1 MSIVLSIVACVVFQL
16 SPLPG
21 NPTPPMTPGLCNGG
35 SGPSGVILGPQSGYY
50 HQSPVAVD
58 QKPMFAQGQVMM
70 DPSAHGAVLPSR
82 GVDRLENPAACYEG
96 GEPRLAFVVRDGLIL
111 APFRLEHNLA
121 ISNLVFVMRNSVYQ
135 QVMSRSVHLL
145 CAHVRGSLLCR
156 WS

>member
-1 MSIVLSIVACVVFQL
+1 MSYLLVYDVMFRLCQL

-35 SGPSGVILGPQSGYY
+35 SGPSGVLPGPQSGYY
-50 HQSPVAVD
+50 HQSPVVVD

-70 DPSAHGAVLPSR
+70 ESAPHGHPMPSSR

-135 QVMSRSVHLL
+135 QVMSRLVSTVGVSV
-145 CAHVRGSLLCR
+145 
-156 WS
+156 